1 MKKNKDKILSHNL
14 SSLLKKFE
22 NSNVIVDMEKEYQSS
37 SLTYVETN
45 LINDNHYLKKA
56 KISDDIVN
64 KIVKSQIE
72 NGFKSPLVVRKV
84 KDYYEIVLGRK
95 RLAAAKKAKIESIP
109 VVIIDVSDEEMLL
122 ILLADNRDQRESN
135 VVETALLCR
144 ELTTNYS
151 YSQSQLSEF
160 IHQSRCQIT
169 NIMRL
174 LTLPDSILNDISI
187 GKLSYGHAKA
197 LVSLPES
204 IIQET
209 IQEIYTYGLSVR
221 EVENIVKRYKNQA
234 KEVFDEEKRLN
245 HKYHSLTTIK
255 KKSITFNFDSEEEK
269 RTFIINLLNM

>member
-1 MKKNKDKILSHNL
+1 MKKNNKILKNNL
-14 SSLLKKFE
+14 SKLLKKFE

-37 SLTYVETN
+37 SLTYVDTN

-56 KISDDIVN
+56 KISEDILD
-64 KIVKSQIE
+64 KIIKNQIE
-72 NGFKSPLVVRKV
+72 NGFKSPLVVRRV

-95 RLAAAKKAKIESIP
+95 RLLAAKKAKMEKIP
-109 VVIIDVSDEEMLL
+109 VVIIELSDEEMLL

-144 ELTTNYS
+144 ELTSNYS

-174 LTLPDSILNDISI
+174 LTLSDSILNDVSI

-197 LVSLPES
+197 LVNLPES
-204 IIQET
+204 ITQET
-209 IQEIYTYGLSVR
+209 VQEIYNYGLSVR
-221 EVENIVKRYKNQA
+221 EVENIVKRYKNQS

-245 HKYHSLTTIK
+245 HKYRTLATIK
-255 KKSITFNFDSEEEK
+255 KKSITFNFDSEEDK
-269 RTFIINLLNM
+269 RSFIIELLNM